1 MALGSAPTVAPLLVF
16 ACGNPSRGD
25 DALGPAFLEMIGFGH
40 SASQDALAGTIDL
53 LCDYQLQVEHTLD
66 LLGRRQIVFADASAS
81 VPAPFAWQDLKPE
94 RDASYSSHAVS
105 PRALL
110 QAFADVFGYYPPPA
124 KLLAIRGYEFELGE
138 GLSPEA
144 KRNLEEAA
152 SFFGQW
158 LNEFILSEGFERAAC
173 S

>member
-1 MALGSAPTVAPLLVF
+1 MAFCSAPTAAPLLVF

-25 DALGPAFLEMIGFGH
+25 DALGPVFLEVFDFGR
-40 SASQDALAGTIDL
+40 SASQRTLGGTIDL
-53 LCDYQLQVEHTLD
+53 LCDYQLQVEHILD
-66 LLGRRQIVFADASAS
+66 LRGRRQIVFVDASTS
-81 VPAPFAWQDLKPE
+81 VSAPFAWQDLEPQ
-94 RDASYSSHAVS
+94 RDVSYSSHAVS

-124 KLLAIRGYEFELGE
+124 KMLAIRGYGFELGE

-144 KRNLEEAA
+144 KRNLNDAA
-152 SFFGQW
+152 RFFSQW
-158 LNEFILSEGFERAAC
+158 LNEFIPSEGFERGGC